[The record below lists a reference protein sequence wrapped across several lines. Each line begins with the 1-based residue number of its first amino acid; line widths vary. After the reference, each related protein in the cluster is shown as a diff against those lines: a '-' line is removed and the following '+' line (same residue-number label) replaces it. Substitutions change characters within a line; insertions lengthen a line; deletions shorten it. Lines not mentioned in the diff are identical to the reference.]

1 MVILWFLWKSRNAAR
16 FEGTAMSPGIIIL
29 QVSAFIQQLGRGGRL
44 RRKDFQGDADCEWAT
59 FGMDNRRQVIPR
71 AVTWALPPT
80 SSVKLNTDASVTEG
94 LATGGGLVRTSDG
107 DLVFAFYKEFGECD
121 VLTAEALALLEGLRL
136 CYARHIMHFV
146 AEVDSSV
153 LVRMVSS
160 CGPARWPLVNTLRH
174 IQWLSGQM
182 GVSVAHIYRE
192 ANTVADALACSRPQQ
207 DGVFTVRAEL
217 PRKARSALQL
227 DRLSVPS
234 IRLGRVRH

>member
-1 MVILWFLWKSRNAAR
+1 M
-16 FEGTAMSPGIIIL
+16 
-29 QVSAFIQQLGRGGRL
+29 
-44 RRKDFQGDADCEWAT
+44 
-59 FGMDNRRQVIPR
+59 
-71 AVTWALPPT
+71 
-80 SSVKLNTDASVTEG
+80 KLNTDASVTEG

-136 CYARHIMHFV
+136 CYDRHIMHFV

-192 ANTVADALACSRPQQ
+192 ANTVADALACARLQQ
-207 DGVFTVRAEL
+207 DGIFTVRAEL